1 MVLLTLKKCIS
12 YMQKREWVG
21 SEQELVTDRLTQWK
35 KQGVGNTDLNS
46 VPSFGIYYII
56 FGESLRFYEPQLL
69 YQ

>member
-21 SEQELVTDRLTQWK
+21 SEQELVTDSLAQWK
-35 KQGVGNTDLNS
+35 KQGVGNIDLNS
-46 VPSFGIYYII
+46 APSFGIYRMI